1 MLFCMAQRGVFG
13 YELYQTLI
21 TAYPEAMSKLTLKEQ
36 STVME
41 QMNIEPLALETAQS
55 GLLAAQTVK
64 ELFISGNEESMLAM
78 LNSMF
83 EIFQTRGKAKDTGV
97 YCLKRS
103 VGQICSYPEWKSCLA
118 NACPYL
124 VFSRYGYLP
133 LLQMLHEYQIKINEG
148 DVKAKAV
155 FQQILKPRFQSIVN
169 QIIKEYHLEK
179 DEREGMKWMLQ
190 EVLNG

>member
-1 MLFCMAQRGVFG
+1 
-13 YELYQTLI
+13 
-21 TAYPEAMSKLTLKEQ
+21 
-36 STVME
+36 
-41 QMNIEPLALETAQS
+41 
-55 GLLAAQTVK
+55 
-64 ELFISGNEESMLAM
+64 M

-83 EIFQTRGKAKDTGV
+83 EISQTRGKAKDTGV